1 MLGLHARTPC
11 WEVALWLRSKRA
23 SPPPLSNWPF
33 IPALQCAS
41 PSQAVLTTELEALD
55 TWLPRK
61 SEEVLGS
68 PRKSY
73 LHGKIL
79 VQIPVVQTL
88 TLKPE

>member
-1 MLGLHARTPC
+1 MLGSP
-11 WEVALWLRSKRA
+11 WEVALWLRSKRS
-23 SPPPLSNWPF
+23 SPPPLSDWPF

-41 PSQAVLTTELEALD
+41 PSQAVLTTEELEALD
-55 TWLPRK
+55 TGLTRK

-73 LHGKIL
+73 LHGRIL
-79 VQIPVVQTL
+79 VQIPVIQTL